1 MTCPHFDSSHPFPP
15 ILLITR
21 HFSSVFRLVL
31 PAMLFLSKKIDMTDP
46 KIIFYAQVGLLS
58 VGTIMLLIHGYCYMM
73 MSTNKDKRDIWVP
86 PKAKPTLPFG
96 LGPPAEPV
104 KAEEFEKTT
113 YKEYE
118 TKLLKESAFG
128 ILMSLAISMGMS
140 LKFNV
145 HVSLLMQ
152 SVMMPM
158 GLLDSLVIKKYILGS
173 KTPLAYGELFAQPT
187 EATLAAAAGT
197 SLILKTHS
205 FPY

>member
-1 MTCPHFDSSHPFPP
+1 
-15 ILLITR
+15 
-21 HFSSVFRLVL
+21 
-31 PAMLFLSKKIDMTDP
+31 MLFLSKKIDMTDP
-46 KIIFYAQVGLLS
+46 KIILYAQIGL
-58 VGTIMLLIHGYCYMM
+58 VTIGAIMLLIHGYCYMM
-73 MSTNKDKRDIWVP
+73 MSKNKEKRDIWVP

-96 LGPPAEPV
+96 LGPAAEPV

-113 YKEYE
+113 YTEYE

-158 GLLDSLVIKKYILGS
+158 GLFDSLVIKKYILGS
-173 KTPLAYGELFAQPT
+173 KTPLAYGELFTQPT
-187 EATLAAAAGT
+187 EASLAAAAGT
-197 SLILKTHS
+197 LPHPIPTPIITTYSTKIPIIHLTVASLVYACIQ
-205 FPY
+205 PCN